1 MTAGICLFVFP
12 SKCSEQILMKILIM
26 GQGGAYLIF
35 DDVPDSGGTLTSKDH
50 S

>member
-1 MTAGICLFVFP
+1 MTAAICLFVFP

-26 GQGGAYLIF
+26 GPFF